1 MKGMDF
7 GSDNVSMAGEHW
19 LAIGMGFGSEN
30 VSLTWVLAMGKA
42 KVMKEHKEIKSGE
55 AVEQGLPIPR
65 RL

>member
-1 MKGMDF
+1 MGF

-30 VSLTWVLAMGKA
+30 VLLTWVLAMGKA
-42 KVMKEHKEIKSGE
+42 KLMKEHEEIKSHE
-55 AVEQGLPIPR
+55 AVEQGLTIPR